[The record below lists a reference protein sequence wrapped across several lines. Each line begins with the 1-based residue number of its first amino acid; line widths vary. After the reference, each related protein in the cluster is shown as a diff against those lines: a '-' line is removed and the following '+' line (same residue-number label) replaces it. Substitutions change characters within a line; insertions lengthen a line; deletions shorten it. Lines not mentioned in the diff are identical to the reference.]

1 MSERATLYFL
11 GGYVE
16 RHACQ
21 ALRRIVCGKQLL
33 PACWAGSVC
42 VGAGAS
48 RNGELAAVRRDARGL
63 GRPACLFFG
72 LSPGSR
78 PGSRV
83 RIRRNGGVVVRIIGA
98 RPIAEGP
105 CRTGCRCG
113 GPPCGAESARPAAT
127 APDAMRPHAGGRP
140 PVFSFALPDASPA
153 GADRRIARR
162 LMGAP
167 PWGGRPPR
175 GGGGLLARA
184 GPRAGGAPA
193 RAPRREPA
201 DGASLRI
208 QSWHSIPTIHAI

>member
-16 RHACQ
+16 CHACQ

-72 LSPGSR
+72 SSPGSR

-127 APDAMRPHAGGRP
+127 APDAIRPRAGGRP
-140 PVFSFALPDASPA
+140 PVFSCALPDASPA

-162 LMGAP
+162 VI
-167 PWGGRPPR
+167 GRR
-175 GGGGLLARA
+175 RC
-184 GPRAGGAPA
+184 GGAEDWA
-193 RAPRREPA
+193 RPGNTAPMRPDTRR
-201 DGASLRI
+201 R
-208 QSWHSIPTIHAI
+208 SWARPSCRRWPSTR